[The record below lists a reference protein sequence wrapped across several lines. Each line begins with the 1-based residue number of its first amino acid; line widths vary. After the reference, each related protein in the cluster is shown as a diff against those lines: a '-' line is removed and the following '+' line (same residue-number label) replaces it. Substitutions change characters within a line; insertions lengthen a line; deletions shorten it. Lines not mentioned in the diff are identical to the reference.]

1 MSTRK
6 RPTPRTTARST
17 RPQGRAHCLN
27 ILRQLSAYL
36 DEDLQRSVCDEIR
49 RHLGTCPNCE
59 LFVDSLRQTVSL
71 CRHTAPP
78 PLSASSKAQLRQR
91 ILQAGRTQ

>member
-6 RPTPRTTARST
+6 RATPRTTPRSSQ
-17 RPQGRAHCLN
+17 PKGRAHCLD

-59 LFVDSLRQTVSL
+59 LFVDSLRHTVSL

-78 PLSASSKAQLRQR
+78 ALSASAKAHLRQR
-91 ILQAGRTQ
+91 ILQAGRGR